1 MPTHS
6 PSTSTHSR
14 RLPRAAIAGLSTV
27 LLLTAC
33 GGDGTTGPTID
44 GRPIHAVTLDNRLL
58 LFGSEDPGTIV
69 EEALISGLAAA
80 DRIVA
85 LDFRP
90 ADGLLYGVGTDSR
103 VYLIDPE
110 TAEATP
116 VGAGPFGVA
125 IDGEHFGLDFNP
137 TVDRLRTASVESEQ
151 NLRLNPADGSLAA
164 EDVDYGFAPG
174 DVNEGTNPAIGGL
187 AYTNS
192 VAGAVTTVLYGIDSN
207 NDALVTLPNPN
218 NGQLVTIGSLGLNT
232 VPCIGF
238 DIDPSDGTAFASLA
252 DGGVSSLHTVDLTT
266 GAATLVGVIA
276 VNSEVQGIAVES

>member
-1 MPTHS
+1 M
-6 PSTSTHSR
+6 
-14 RLPRAAIAGLSTV
+14 
-27 LLLTAC
+27 LLVSAC
-33 GGDGTTGPTID
+33 GGDGSTGPTID

-69 EEALISGLAAA
+69 EEALISGLPAA

-103 VYLIDPE
+103 LYVVDPE

-116 VGAGPFGVA
+116 VGTGAFAVA
-125 IDGEHFGLDFNP
+125 VDGEHFGLDFNP

-151 NLRLNPADGSLAA
+151 NLRLNPADGSLVA
-164 EDVDYGFAPG
+164 EDVAYAFALG
-174 DVNEGTNPAIGGL
+174 DVNEGANPAIGGL

-192 VAGAVTTVLYGIDSN
+192 VASAVVTVLYGIDSN
-207 NDALVTLPNPN
+207 NDVLVTLPNPN
-218 NGQLVTIGSLGLNT
+218 NGQLVTIGPLGVNT

-252 DGGVSSLHTVDLTT
+252 DAGVSSLYTVDLAT

-276 VNSEVQGIAVES
+276 VDSEVQGMAVEP